1 MVSAVIMGEQWNIIF
16 YETETGV
23 SPVKN
28 FISEIKDKK
37 LQSKI
42 LQEISLLENLGN
54 KLTGPHTKYIDEGIW
69 ELRIKQSNNICR
81 ILYFYYIGNNIILT
95 NGFVKKTKGT
105 PKGEIKKAKEYRAN
119 YLKRRA

>member
-1 MVSAVIMGEQWNIIF
+1 MGEQWNIIF

-23 SPVKN
+23 SPVKD
-28 FISEIKDKK
+28 FISEIKDRK

-42 LQEISLLENLGN
+42 LQEIGLLKSLGN
-54 KLTGPHTKYIDEGIW
+54 KLAGSHTKYIDEGIW
-69 ELRIKQSNNICR
+69 ELRIKQSSNICR

-95 NGFVKKTKGT
+95 NGFVKKTARA
-105 PKGEIKKAKEYRAN
+105 PKGEIKKAKKYKDN